1 MENILYLNAV
11 LPYIYMISVFVI
23 KMNPIDMNPVYTA
36 CGIAMLIQIVVTL
49 IISVL
54 SKNKS
59 KLAEVNLRVKLIQIP
74 YYVSFFVLAG
84 LLFLILMGLMGIGI
98 FVLPFFLA
106 IDAAIFTTTVIPA
119 EICAIKLKMSKKI
132 SVGRLL
138 LYLIFNTWYVIDILM
153 AFCIRNDYRET
164 VSFSGNQLSE
174 ASSTQA

>member
-11 LPYIYMISVFVI
+11 LPYVYMISVFVI
-23 KMNPIDMNPVYTA
+23 NMNPIDMNPVYTA
-36 CGIAMLIQIVVTL
+36 CGIAMLIQIVITL

-74 YYVSFFVLAG
+74 YYISFFIFAG

-98 FVLPFFLA
+98 FVLPVFLA

-132 SVGRLL
+132 TVGRLL
-138 LYLIFNTWYVIDILM
+138 LYLIFNTWYVIDIFM
-153 AFCIRNDYRET
+153 AFCIKNDYKET
-164 VSFSGNQLSE
+164 VSISGDQFAE
-174 ASSTQA
+174 ASRTQA